1 MTTKSEFQLYHED
14 EVLSVPTNR
23 INTAPGSPTERMMK
37 VFDKFLFD
45 DIKDVEEM
53 ERVTSLDNMAGG
65 QLDDYGDNWKLPRL
79 GKPDDVYRFLLK
91 LRSTNRTSQ
100 GTFNEVI
107 RIIAA
112 TFDVDP
118 HDFQVSNDYKINED
132 GTTTGKPFQVSV
144 WNLPLDDVKH
154 SEIVQTFIEEL
165 QNALL
170 MGVTLSK
177 VTFVT
182 SLLANVSIATA
193 LTTMNLVELT
203 SDVDTHT
210 TERILTNSTYIRA
223 TQQIT
228 TNYEIES
235 EEVDH
240 G

>member
-65 QLDDYGDNWKLPRL
+65 QLDDYGDDWKLPRL

-154 SEIVQTFIEEL
+154 PEIVQTFIEEL